1 MKTIDPTSGQVVAEY
16 REHDAAEIERRLSR
30 TAEAQAAWA
39 ESDIGD
45 RAEVL
50 RRVAQSLREDTERH
64 AQLVTT
70 EMGKPIS
77 QSRGEVQKCAWV
89 LEHYAATA
97 EADLRP
103 VRGDTDFESWIRFDP
118 LGVVLAIMPWN
129 FPYWQVFRFAAPNL
143 VAGNAALLK
152 HAENTTGCGL
162 AIEELF
168 AKAGLP
174 EGVLSTLVVP
184 VDAVPPII
192 GDRRVAAVTL
202 TGSARAGSAVAAEA
216 GRHLKKTVLELGGSD
231 PYLVLEDA
239 DLDRA
244 VATCAGSR
252 LLNSGQ
258 SCIAAK
264 RFIVVDAA
272 REAFE
277 AKLVERFRAVTM
289 GDPREDGVEIGPLA
303 RRDLRDEVH
312 RQVEASVAAGARLH
326 HGGAIPDRPGWFY
339 PATVLTGVEPG
350 MAAFDEEI
358 FGPVAAVIAAKDE
371 DEAVT
376 LANRSEYGL
385 GGAVFTADRDR
396 AMRVA
401 ARLHTGAVA
410 VDDFVKSDPR
420 LPFGGVK
427 KSGYGRE
434 LSTFGLHE
442 LVNVKAVTFRPE

>member
-1 MKTIDPTSGQVVAEY
+1 M
-16 REHDAAEIERRLSR
+16 L
-30 TAEAQAAWA
+30 
-39 ESDIGD
+39 
-45 RAEVL
+45 
-50 RRVAQSLREDTERH
+50 
-64 AQLVTT
+64 
-70 EMGKPIS
+70 
-77 QSRGEVQKCAWV
+77 
-89 LEHYAATA
+89 
-97 EADLRP
+97 
-103 VRGDTDFESWIRFDP
+103 
-118 LGVVLAIMPWN
+118 
-129 FPYWQVFRFAAPNL
+129 FR
-143 VAGNAALLK
+143 
-152 HAENTTGCGL
+152 
-162 AIEELF
+162 
-168 AKAGLP
+168 
-174 EGVLSTLVVP
+174 S
-184 VDAVPPII
+184 
-192 GDRRVAAVTL
+192 
-202 TGSARAGSAVAAEA
+202 
-216 GRHLKKTVLELGGSD
+216 
-231 PYLVLEDA
+231 
-239 DLDRA
+239 
-244 VATCAGSR
+244 
-252 LLNSGQ
+252 
-258 SCIAAK
+258 
-264 RFIVVDAA
+264 
-272 REAFE
+272 
-277 AKLVERFRAVTM
+277 